1 MQAAG
6 GAIGA
11 VTGGISNALG
21 IGSQVAGAKS
31 LALYNHNLQKSM
43 WNYTNY
49 ENQVK
54 HMKNAGLNV
63 GLMYGSAGQSGQS
76 SSATAGIPQQ
86 GTNHALQGMAM
97 MQQAQLNQANIDL
110 MKSQANKNNVEAKKT
125 AEIDTEVAGATLDNI
140 LQSTENLKS
149 NKTLTDLNAEMQT
162 MQNNIKNKTQDYEV
176 MGIVANADKAQSEA
190 RSALVQANIDEKTQ
204 ETVINTIKQ
213 EYINMTIQ
221 ATLMKANIK
230 LTEAQEL
237 KVKEETKYIIDYVTN
252 DIRNSLSNQQNAN
265 SNQRNSE
272 VQLYR
277 QIQDRLYQEGLI
289 DLGDRKLNQD
299 LIFGIIDIAKDVKMP
314 TKKIGF

>member
-1 MQAAG
+1 
-6 GAIGA
+6 
-11 VTGGISNALG
+11 
-21 IGSQVAGAKS
+21 
-31 LALYNHNLQKSM
+31 
-43 WNYTNY
+43 
-49 ENQVK
+49 
-54 HMKNAGLNV
+54 
-63 GLMYGSAGQSGQS
+63 MYGSAGQGGQS

-110 MKSQANKNNVEAKKT
+110 MKSQANKNDVEAKKT

-149 NKTLTDLNAEMQT
+149 NKKLTDLNTEMQT
-162 MQNNIKNKTQDYEV
+162 MQNNIKNQTQDYEV
-176 MGIVANADKAQSEA
+176 MGIVANAEKTQSEA

-314 TKKIGF
+314 AGKVGFK